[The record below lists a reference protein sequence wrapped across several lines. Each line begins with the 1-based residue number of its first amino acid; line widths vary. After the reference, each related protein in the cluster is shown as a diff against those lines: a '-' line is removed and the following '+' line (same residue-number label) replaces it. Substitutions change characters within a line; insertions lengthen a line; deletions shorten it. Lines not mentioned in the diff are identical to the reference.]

1 MKLRKRKDV
10 QQQRHYQK
18 TESANRLASYVA
30 HVTASS
36 TPADLFAETTLCV
49 EAIQSMD
56 ARTLPCTED
65 TSLYPTCET
74 TARLYGYE
82 VLTDLPRSNSCSSTS
97 SLVGVS
103 TSNAQARRRRGT
115 GTKIRGRCLQT
126 NRTRSVNRVLK
137 LSRQQVRRLA
147 VKRSIPGV
155 TQST

>member
-36 TPADLFAETTLCV
+36 TPADALFAETTLCV

-56 ARTLPCTED
+56 ARTLLCTED
-65 TSLYPTCET
+65 TSLYPTFET

-82 VLTDLPRSNSCSSTS
+82 PCSSTS

-115 GTKIRGRCLQT
+115 GTKVRGRCIQT

>member
-10 QQQRHYQK
+10 QQQRQYQK

-36 TPADLFAETTLCV
+36 TPTDLFAETNLGV
-49 EAIQSMD
+49 ESMN
-56 ARTLPCTED
+56 ARSLLCTEE
-65 TSLYPTCET
+65 TSLYPTFET

-82 VLTDLPRSNSCSSTS
+82 PCASTS

-115 GTKIRGRCLQT
+115 GTKVRGRCLQT

>member
-36 TPADLFAETTLCV
+36 TPADLFAETTLGV
-49 EAIQSMD
+49 ESMD

-65 TSLYPTCET
+65 TSLYPTFET

-82 VLTDLPRSNSCSSTS
+82 PCSSTS

-115 GTKIRGRCLQT
+115 GTKVRGRCLQT
-126 NRTRSVNRVLK
+126 NRTRSVNRILK

>member
-36 TPADLFAETTLCV
+36 TPAELFAETTLGV
-49 EAIQSMD
+49 ESMD

-65 TSLYPTCET
+65 TSLYPTFET

-115 GTKIRGRCLQT
+115 GTKVRGRCLQT
-126 NRTRSVNRVLK
+126 NRTRSVNRILK

>member
-10 QQQRHYQK
+10 QQQRQYQK
-18 TESANRLASYVA
+18 TEFVNRLASYVA
-30 HVTASS
+30 HITASS
-36 TPADLFAETTLCV
+36 TPTDLFAETNLGV
-49 EAIQSMD
+49 ESMN
-56 ARTLPCTED
+56 ARSLLCTEE
-65 TSLYPTCET
+65 TSLYPTFET

>member
-65 TSLYPTCET
+65 TSLYPTFET
-74 TARLYGYE
+74 TARLYGYKTL
-82 VLTDLPRSNSCSSTS
+82 VGLSRSNPCSSTS

-115 GTKIRGRCLQT
+115 GTKVRGRCLQT

>member
-36 TPADLFAETTLCV
+36 TPADALFAETTLCV
-49 EAIQSMD
+49 EAVQSMD
-56 ARTLPCTED
+56 ARTLLCTED
-65 TSLYPTCET
+65 TSLYPTFET

-82 VLTDLPRSNSCSSTS
+82 PCASTS
-97 SLVGVS
+97 SLGDVS
-103 TSNAQARRRRGT
+103 SSNAQARRRRGT
-115 GTKIRGRCLQT
+115 GTKVRGRCLQT

>member
-10 QQQRHYQK
+10 QQQRQYQK

-36 TPADLFAETTLCV
+36 TPTDLFAETNLGV
-49 EAIQSMD
+49 ESMN
-56 ARTLPCTED
+56 ARSLLCTEE
-65 TSLYPTCET
+65 TSLYPTFET

-82 VLTDLPRSNSCSSTS
+82 PCASTS
-97 SLVGVS
+97 SFGDVS
-103 TSNAQARRRRGT
+103 SSNAQARRRRGT

>member
-10 QQQRHYQK
+10 QQQRQYQK
-18 TESANRLASYVA
+18 TESVNRLASYVA

-36 TPADLFAETTLCV
+36 TPTDLFAETNLGV
-49 EAIQSMD
+49 ESMN
-56 ARTLPCTED
+56 ARSLLCTEE
-65 TSLYPTCET
+65 TSLYPTFET

-82 VLTDLPRSNSCSSTS
+82 PCASTS
-97 SLVGVS
+97 SLGDVS
-103 TSNAQARRRRGT
+103 SSNAQARRRRGT
-115 GTKIRGRCLQT
+115 GTKVRGRCLQT

>member
-36 TPADLFAETTLCV
+36 TPADLFAETNLGV
-49 EAIQSMD
+49 ESMN
-56 ARTLPCTED
+56 ARSLLCTEE
-65 TSLYPTCET
+65 TSLYPTFET

-82 VLTDLPRSNSCSSTS
+82 PCASTS
-97 SLVGVS
+97 SLGDVS
-103 TSNAQARRRRGT
+103 SSNAQARRRRGT
-115 GTKIRGRCLQT
+115 GTKVRGRCLQT
-126 NRTRSVNRVLK
+126 NRTRSVNRTLK

-155 TQST
+155 TQSTW

>member
-10 QQQRHYQK
+10 QQQRQYQK

-36 TPADLFAETTLCV
+36 TPTDLFAETNLGV
-49 EAIQSMD
+49 ESMN
-56 ARTLPCTED
+56 ARSLLCTEE
-65 TSLYPTCET
+65 TSLYPTFET

-82 VLTDLPRSNSCSSTS
+82 PCASTS
-97 SLVGVS
+97 SLGDVS
-103 TSNAQARRRRGT
+103 SSNAQARRRRGT
-115 GTKIRGRCLQT
+115 GTKVRGRCLQT

>member
-10 QQQRHYQK
+10 QQQRQYQK

-36 TPADLFAETTLCV
+36 TPTDLFAETNLGV
-49 EAIQSMD
+49 ESMN
-56 ARTLPCTED
+56 ARSLLCTEE
-65 TSLYPTCET
+65 TSLYPTFET

-82 VLTDLPRSNSCSSTS
+82 PCASTS
-97 SLVGVS
+97 SLGDVS
-103 TSNAQARRRRGT
+103 SSNAQARRRRGT
-115 GTKIRGRCLQT
+115 GTKVRGRCLQT
-126 NRTRSVNRVLK
+126 NRTRSVNRTLK

-147 VKRSIPGV
+147 GKRSIPGV

>member
-10 QQQRHYQK
+10 HQQRQYQK

-36 TPADLFAETTLCV
+36 TPTDLFAETNLGV
-49 EAIQSMD
+49 ESMN
-56 ARTLPCTED
+56 ARSLLCTEE
-65 TSLYPTCET
+65 TSLYPTFET

-82 VLTDLPRSNSCSSTS
+82 PCASTS
-97 SLVGVS
+97 SLGDVS
-103 TSNAQARRRRGT
+103 SSNAQARRRRGT
-115 GTKIRGRCLQT
+115 GTKVRGRCLQT

>member
-10 QQQRHYQK
+10 QQQRQYQK
-18 TESANRLASYVA
+18 TESVNRLASYVA

-36 TPADLFAETTLCV
+36 TPTDLFAETNLGV
-49 EAIQSMD
+49 ESMN
-56 ARTLPCTED
+56 ARSLLCTEE
-65 TSLYPTCET
+65 TSLYPTFET

-82 VLTDLPRSNSCSSTS
+82 PCASTS
-97 SLVGVS
+97 SLGDVS
-103 TSNAQARRRRGT
+103 SSNAQARRRRGT
-115 GTKIRGRCLQT
+115 GTKVRGRCLQT
-126 NRTRSVNRVLK
+126 NRTRSVNRTLK

>member
-36 TPADLFAETTLCV
+36 TPADTTDMFAETTLCV

-56 ARTLPCTED
+56 ARTLLCTED
-65 TSLYPTCET
+65 TSLYPTFET

-82 VLTDLPRSNSCSSTS
+82 PCSSTS

-115 GTKIRGRCLQT
+115 GTKVRGRCLQT